1 MTDRFLQIQ
10 DTPDYVKDLETNALL
25 NTNLQALAEYKQKK
39 RQSALIVSMEQEI
52 NMLKE
57 EIMKIKT
64 HLNIS

>member
-1 MTDRFLQIQ
+1 MSERFLQIQ

-25 NTNLQALAEYKQKK
+25 NTNLQALAEHKQKRK
-39 RQSALIVSMEQEI
+39 QSALIISMEQEI